1 MVRPIRVETRPGYR
15 IWLEY
20 SDGVSGDIDLSY
32 LVGRGIFKVWN
43 ELGYFEKVHITSH
56 RSIAWDEE
64 IELCPDA
71 MYMKLTGK
79 SFEELRAE
87 EIHAAIGNG

>member
-1 MVRPIRVETRPGYR
+1 MLRPTKIETRPQYR

-20 SDGVSGDIDLSY
+20 SDGVAGEIDLSY
-32 LVGRGIFKVWN
+32 LVGRGIFKAWN
-43 ELGYFEKVHITSH
+43 DPAHFDKAHITPH

-71 MYMKLTGK
+71 MYMKLPC
-79 SFEELRAE
+79 
-87 EIHAAIGNG
+87 